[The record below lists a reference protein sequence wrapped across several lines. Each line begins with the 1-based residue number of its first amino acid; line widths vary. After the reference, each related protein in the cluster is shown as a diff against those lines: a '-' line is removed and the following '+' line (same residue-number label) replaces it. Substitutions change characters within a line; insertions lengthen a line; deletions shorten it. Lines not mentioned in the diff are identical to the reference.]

1 MKDRRLLTGL
11 LLILVG
17 LVLALDNFG
26 FIPWELW
33 YLTSWQALILVIG
46 LFLVIS
52 SKNKVPGTIM
62 ILVGGFFLTREI
74 FNLWHYGWRDLWP
87 FILIFVGILIIVRK
101 RIHESYQST
110 TEDRDIDTIDDMNVL
125 GGGEKIITSRN
136 FKGGKITNILGGGEY
151 DFTQATLSG
160 DRNVID
166 LFCLFGGVN
175 LKVPP
180 DWNVRVEVTPILGG
194 FSDKR
199 RMDPNAIPDP
209 RKEIFIKGLAIL
221 GGGEVRN

>member
-33 YLTSWQALILVIG
+33 YLTSWKTLIIVIG
-46 LFLVIS
+46 VFLIIS
-52 SKNKVPGTIM
+52 SKNKVAGTIM
-62 ILVGGFFLTREI
+62 ILVGGFFLAREI
-74 FNLWHYGWRDLWP
+74 FDLWHYGWRDLWP
-87 FILIFVGILIIVRK
+87 FILIFIGILIIVRK

-151 DFTQATLSG
+151 DFTQTTLSG

-175 LKVPP
+175 LRVPP

-209 RKEIFIKGLAIL
+209 RKEIFIRGLAIL